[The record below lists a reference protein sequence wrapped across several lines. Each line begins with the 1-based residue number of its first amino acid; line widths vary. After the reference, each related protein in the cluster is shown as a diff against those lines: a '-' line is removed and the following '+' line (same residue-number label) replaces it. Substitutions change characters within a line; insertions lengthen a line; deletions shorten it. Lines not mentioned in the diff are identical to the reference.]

1 MSENEISPELQE
13 RIERNRQAALQK
25 LENKRRQLAEES
37 AKLQGPVN
45 KVPAISNTTAAK
57 PMPPNY
63 FAKPSTYQKES
74 TSNFYAKNSNPN
86 IAGTSSNASRFTQ
99 LQTIAPSASQKNSAT
114 SLAKPTTVNKKTV
127 TAVITDKNRF
137 GISTPYDSKII
148 QIFQKYSTKSWNPVT
163 KDWTFSLKDY
173 GEICKE
179 LSALDDVN
187 LIRLPEVLIDHLT
200 KTSNNLSKTINLTE
214 RLPEEF
220 VKGLY
225 GFQKEGISFAI
236 NQGGKCL
243 IADDMGLGKTIQ
255 AISIAMWYRDDWP
268 ILVTCPA
275 SLRFQ
280 WKECFLR
287 WVKELRDDDV
297 YVATKGT
304 EILPPK
310 QIIIISY
317 ELMVRLKHQLTTR
330 FKMLILDESHY
341 IKSDSTKR
349 TEVAIGIARTCNRL
363 ILLSGTPALSKP
375 IGKLITVIN
384 YNYC

>member
-13 RIERNRQAALQK
+13 RINRNRQAALQK

-37 AKLQGPVN
+37 AKTLAPVN
-45 KVPAISNTTAAK
+45 KVPAISSTNGAK

-63 FAKPSTYQKES
+63 FAKPTTYQKES
-74 TSNFYAKNSNPN
+74 TGNFYAKNPNPN
-86 IAGTSSNASRFTQ
+86 TAGTSSSTTRFTQ
-99 LQTIAPSASQKNSAT
+99 LQTIASSTSQQNSVT
-114 SLAKPTTVNKKTV
+114 SLAKTAVVNKKTV
-127 TAVITDKNRF
+127 TAVLISKNRF

-148 QIFQKYSTKSWNPVT
+148 QKFQQFSSKSWNPT
-163 KDWTFSLKDY
+163 SKDWTFSLNDY
-173 GEICKE
+173 SGVCKE
-179 LSALDDVN
+179 LNSLDDVN
-187 LIRLPEVLIDHLT
+187 LKGLPEVLIDHLI
-200 KTSNNLSKTINLTE
+200 KTNNKLNQTINLTE

-220 VKGLY
+220 VKNLY
-225 GFQKEGISFAI
+225 GFQREGISFAI
-236 NQGGKCL
+236 LQEGKCM

-255 AISIAMWYRDDWP
+255 AISVAMWYRDDWP
-268 ILVTCPA
+268 LLVTCPA

-280 WKECFLR
+280 WKECFIR
-287 WVKELRDDDV
+287 WVKDLRDDDV

-304 EILPPK
+304 EILPSK

-317 ELMVRLKHQLTTR
+317 ELMVRLKHQLTNR

-349 TEVAIGIARTCNRL
+349 TEVAIGIARTCNRM

-375 IGKLITVIN
+375 IGKSVIVII
-384 YNYC
+384 